1 MKGIKRSK
9 RNKKLLNNTSKV
21 VTDVSTIK
29 TKMRA
34 NSMGVDE
41 KDINLKDKSLIKRK
55 MGRLTTKVIL
65 ILLLSIIFCVIISSR
80 RSYGRRI
87 RKE

>member
-41 KDINLKDKSLIKRK
+41 KDINLKDK
-55 MGRLTTKVIL
+55 G
-65 ILLLSIIFCVIISSR
+65 F
-80 RSYGRRI
+80 
-87 RKE
+87 